1 MGELCRR
8 MPFSEKKIKWSIYNQ
23 QKSSTC
29 TKVSDRW
36 TDTQKHNPEAKCP
49 ATSWKFGALLRTFNI
64 WYKPL
69 SCFFSVKAHKQF
81 RKLDICFCFVFV
93 LIVV

>member
-36 TDTQKHNPEAKCP
+36 TDTQKHNPEPKCP

-64 WYKPL
+64 WYKRYHA
-69 SCFFSVKAHKQF
+69 FFSL
-81 RKLDICFCFVFV
+81 KLTSN
-93 LIVV
+93 LGN